1 MRTLKREHTLLP
13 ESSSDE
19 TENQEERCRDGEE
32 MDSPK
37 IRPGGDLS
45 VASWFILWPSLSQ
58 CVRNITLYMSP

>member
-37 IRPGGDLS
+37 IGLTGGR
-45 VASWFILWPSLSQ
+45 SQ
-58 CVRNITLYMSP
+58 CRKLVYFVAKPKPV